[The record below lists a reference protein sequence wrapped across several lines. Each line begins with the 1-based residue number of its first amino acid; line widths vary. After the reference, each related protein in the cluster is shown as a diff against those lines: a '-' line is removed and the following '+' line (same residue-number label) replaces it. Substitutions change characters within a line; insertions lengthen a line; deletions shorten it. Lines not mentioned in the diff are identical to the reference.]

1 MFTIFT
7 TMEVFLYAKYIFHKF
22 RNFNKNNLPSNAL
35 AECFKT
41 QNISQSKIIPFDIK
55 GTISR
60 VNGIIVL
67 RFVVLKRSEND
78 TFLCICR
85 ANVFLLIF
93 SSHLRLPRGHLI
105 ECHSICTK
113 RCDFCCYFLSSTVI
127 FIYFF

>member
-113 RCDFCCYFLSSTVI
+113 DATFAVI
-127 FIYFF
+127 SYRQR